1 MATGFGGEVATYYAR
16 HRRGYPPDVVDAL
29 AAVFG
34 LRADDTVVDL
44 GCGTGQLSLP
54 LADRVG
60 EVIGMDPEPDMLAI
74 ARRTALDQGAANATW
89 VLGSDIDVP
98 ALPRLVGGGRVGA
111 LTVAVAIHFMD
122 RDALFAAARP
132 LLRSGGGIAV
142 VTNGEPLWTQDSE
155 WSLAL
160 RGCLERML
168 GHSVTGRCQ
177 TDEDGR
183 RRNREAL
190 LRAGYRYEET
200 SVRYEAPLT
209 VDDMV
214 GGVFSAMSAERLPSS
229 RQRAAFAADVRDA
242 LGGVEVVTERVTV
255 RLQCGILGSCR
266 SRTGFSYVTRR

>member
-16 HRRGYPPDVVDAL
+16 HRRGYPSELLDAL
-29 AAVFG
+29 AAAFRLG
-34 LRADDTVVDL
+34 GDDTVVDL

-60 EVIGMDPEPDMLAI
+60 TVIGVDPEPDMLAI
-74 ARRTALDQGAANATW
+74 ARRTALDQGIGNATW
-89 VLGSDIDVP
+89 VLGSDGDVP
-98 ALPRLVGGGRVGA
+98 ALSRLLGRGRVGA

-122 RDALFAAARP
+122 RDTLFAAARP
-132 LLRSGGGIAV
+132 MLRPGGGIAV
-142 VTNGEPLWTQDSE
+142 VTNGEPLWTQDTE
-155 WSLAL
+155 WSRAL

-190 LRAGYRYEET
+190 VRAGYRYEET

-214 GGVFSAMSAERLPSS
+214 GGVFSAMSAEQLPPPE
-229 RQRAAFAADVRDA
+229 QRAAFAADVRDA
-242 LGGVEVVTERVTV
+242 LGGVDVVTERVTV
-255 RLQCGILGSCR
+255 RLQCGVRDEG
-266 SRTGFSYVTRR
+266 

>member
-29 AAVFG
+29 AAAFRLG
-34 LRADDTVVDL
+34 GDDTVVDL
-44 GCGTGQLSLP
+44 GCGTGQLSIP

-60 EVIGMDPEPDMLAI
+60 AVIGVDPEPDMLAI
-74 ARRTALDQGAANATW
+74 ARRAAVDRGTANATW
-89 VLGSDIDVP
+89 VLGSDSDVP
-98 ALPRLVGGGRVGA
+98 ALSRLLGRGKVGA

-122 RDALFAAARP
+122 RDTLFEAARP
-132 LLRSGGGIAV
+132 LFRPGGGIAV
-142 VTNGEPLWTQDSE
+142 VTNGEPLWTQDTE

-168 GHSVTGRCQ
+168 GHPVTGRCQ
-177 TDEDGR
+177 TDEAGR

-190 LRAGYRYEET
+190 VGAGYRYEEM
-200 SVRYEAPLT
+200 SVRYDAPLP

-214 GGVFSAMSAERLPSS
+214 GGVFSAMSAEQMPSS

-242 LGGVEVVTERVTV
+242 LGGVDVVTEPVVV
-255 RLQCGILGSCR
+255 RLQYGIAGQGVGS
-266 SRTGFSYVTRR
+266 G